1 MSEESQLQQRIP
13 HGYVAG
19 DALTQLE
26 DMPAE
31 SAAVVHMDAN
41 WAAPDRNG
49 AFGVEY
55 ITHPIRPADEA
66 DFSDAELAGDLI
78 DTSQYIADFIDAAWH
93 VLEDGGWLIL
103 DADSYALPRMV
114 NYLRSEFGEVRA
126 DDHAGRA
133 YGGGGYRKTGRVTLT
148 AADGTPDCST
158 PGQYLSTGGYPVVF
172 AHKGETDRRTKASAS
187 QVTRRPQ
194 ERYGWG
200 SVKPIAPY
208 QAWLDGLC
216 EPGEHVVVPCAGT
229 APAAIA
235 AERLGLS
242 WTAVDT
248 EPEAREAFERRR
260 DAELGTDDEQATLE
274 VAP

>member
-1 MSEESQLQQRIP
+1 MESDATSTTRTK
-13 HGYVAG
+13 YVVG
-19 DALTQLE
+19 DALAQLE

-31 SAAVVHMDAN
+31 SAAVVCLDDA
-41 WAAPDRNG
+41 WARPKRGN

-55 ITHPIRPADEA
+55 PTHPFETTTSIL
-66 DFSDAELAGDLI
+66 AECKR
-78 DTSQYIADFIDAAWH
+78 
-93 VLEDGGWLIL
+93 VLKPGGWLIA
-103 DADSYALPRMV
+103 DADDWLLPKLTH
-114 NYLRSEFGEVRA
+114 YLTDEWGNAAETYRE
-126 DDHAGRA
+126 
-133 YGGGGYRKTGRVTLT
+133 GYRKTGRVTLT
-148 AADGTPDCST
+148 AADGTPDRST

-172 AHKGETDRRTKASAS
+172 AHKGETNRRTTASAS
-187 QVTRRPQ
+187 QLTRRPQ

-200 SVKPIAPY
+200 SVKPVAPY
-208 QAWLDGLC
+208 EAWLDGLC

-242 WTAVDT
+242 WTAIDC

-260 DAELGTDDEQATLE
+260 DAELQTTDEQSTIPE